1 MKKFLIMITLP
12 TLLSAQAF
20 DSSRAVSTPNIMYDL
35 GIFIE
40 PARESAPLPKGVAN
54 PNLVPIQNQIDSLLS
69 AFSIMNNQIRSLEQ
83 ANDSLQKKV
92 NELSKRI
99 FLSPF
104 ASLTVPAQIYSRH
117 EGERFLQ
124 RGRAAYQA
132 NNYPVA
138 IDYFLKVLASNM
150 PDATIGDTYFW
161 IGYCYVQMQDEYLA
175 IEYLKKVAE
184 YPLSEK
190 LDDALFLTG
199 ITYQKLG
206 NPQMAEIFFSRLIK
220 RYPEGN
226 LARLAALE
234 LKRLKGPD

>member
-1 MKKFLIMITLP
+1 MITLP
-12 TLLSAQAF
+12 ILLSAQTF
-20 DSSRAVSTPNIMYDL
+20 DSSRAVGTPNIMYDL
-35 GIFIE
+35 GISIE

-54 PNLVPIQNQIDSLLS
+54 PNLVSIQNQIDSLFS
-69 AFSIMNNQIRSLEQ
+69 AFSTMNHQIRLLDQ

-92 NELSKRI
+92 DDLSKRI

-104 ASLTVPAQIYSRH
+104 ANLTVPVQIYSRH
-117 EGERFLQ
+117 EGERFWQ
-124 RGRAAYQA
+124 KGQSAYQA
-132 NNYPVA
+132 KNYPVA

-161 IGYCYVQMQDEYLA
+161 IGYCYIQLQDEYLA

-206 NPQMAEIFFSRLIK
+206 NPHMAEIFFIRLLK
-220 RYPEGN
+220 RFPDGN
-226 LARLAALE
+226 LAKLADLE
-234 LKRLKGPD
+234 LKRLKGTD